1 MKKWAYLVAALYGWT
16 FLALNPLLHA
26 LNVGGPNPKELDYDS
41 ALRETAGSFLILAPF
56 VLAQFAFLRLPL
68 ALVCHQCLSPRLL
81 WAPVIA
87 AGFMM
92 GLLVLGAGLSLCEL
106 HYRGIKDPTAGAGLD
121 LCLKLS
127 LASWV
132 GWAIFFHQG
141 LNNYTRENQIRWLQQ
156 YLWRASI
163 IAGFIIVPADIF
175 VRHWD
180 HGLTRYLHFTGMT
193 FYAAVNFFAGGPSL
207 FFYLV
212 ERWEPRHPEA

>member
-141 LNNYTRENQIRWLQQ
+141 LNNYTRENQIRFYGHYHKFLKVDF
-156 YLWRASI
+156 LPPRA
-163 IAGFIIVPADIF
+163 
-175 VRHWD
+175 
-180 HGLTRYLHFTGMT
+180 
-193 FYAAVNFFAGGPSL
+193 
-207 FFYLV
+207 
-212 ERWEPRHPEA
+212 